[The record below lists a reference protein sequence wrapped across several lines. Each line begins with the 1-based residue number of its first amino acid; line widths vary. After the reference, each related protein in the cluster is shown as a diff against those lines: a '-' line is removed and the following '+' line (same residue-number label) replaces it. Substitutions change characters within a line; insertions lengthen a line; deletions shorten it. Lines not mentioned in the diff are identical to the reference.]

1 MPKYDDLGRNE
12 LDSPDDAWRR
22 ADILLDAHH
31 KLAETYHHPNDIPS
45 YAIERLITDLMHYAH
60 ECNKGKAVDSG
71 ECVDFDHVVA
81 DAKQQ
86 FIKEREAAVELHE
99 PLLDPNRPQPDPKFD
114 DMQNKMYSHQ
124 LAERNE
130 LHRKQ
135 EAELKNQGPSQA
147 LSQRHD
153 QELTKLTEKFQDER
167 ERRTREYQEARR
179 IREELEKDE
188 RTKALGLDHTPEE
201 GEEHG

>member
-1 MPKYDDLGRNE
+1 M
-12 LDSPDDAWRR
+12 
-22 ADILLDAHH
+22 
-31 KLAETYHHPNDIPS
+31 
-45 YAIERLITDLMHYAH
+45 ITDLMHYAH

-188 RTKALGLDHTPEE
+188 RTKALGLDHTPR
-201 GEEHG
+201 GGVEHG

>member
-12 LDSPDDAWRR
+12 LDSPYDAWRR

-60 ECNKGKAVDSG
+60 ERNKGKTADSG

-81 DAKQQ
+81 DAKAQ
-86 FIKEREAAVELHE
+86 FIREREAAPELHE
-99 PLLDPNRPQPDPKFD
+99 PQLDPSRPQPDPKFD
-114 DMQNKMYSHQ
+114 DLQNKMYSRQ

-130 LHRKQ
+130 LTRKQ
-135 EAELKNQGPSQA
+135 EAELKSLGPSQA
-147 LSQRHD
+147 LSDRHD
-153 QELTKLTEKFQDER
+153 QELTKLTGKFQEER

-188 RTKALGLDHTPEE
+188 QTEAIGLDHTPEE
-201 GEEHG
+201 E

>member
-60 ECNKGKAVDSG
+60 ERNKGKTADSG

-81 DAKQQ
+81 DAKAQ
-86 FIKEREAAVELHE
+86 FIREREAAPGLHE
-99 PLLDPNRPQPDPKFD
+99 PQLAPSRPQPDPKFD
-114 DMQNKMYSHQ
+114 DLQNKMYSRQ

-130 LHRKQ
+130 LTRKQ
-135 EAELKNQGPSQA
+135 EAELKSLGPSQA
-147 LSQRHD
+147 LSDRHD

-167 ERRTREYQEARR
+167 ERRTREFHTASR

-188 RTKALGLDHTPEE
+188 RTKALGLDPTPEE
-201 GEEHG
+201 G